1 MSPPEQNVLG
11 GQGEHGVPAA
21 ALPLYPGLQKHW
33 LIEMLPSAEVEF
45 SGHESGGATS
55 DVPEDEMAVNP
66 STTIPASATASWIA
80 AVSEV
85 GTTSDTANVSEFC
98 CSSLRFADSNK
109 RRMPDAVPVTGS

>member
-33 LIEMLPSAEVEF
+33 LIEVLPSAEVEF

-55 DVPEDEMAVNP
+55 DDLGPFHSPGIDKIQ
-66 STTIPASATASWIA
+66 STAIT
-80 AVSEV
+80 
-85 GTTSDTANVSEFC
+85 
-98 CSSLRFADSNK
+98 FAL
-109 RRMPDAVPVTGS
+109 T